1 LIFLLNP
8 MTSLR
13 TFFRLLAGAL
23 LLSGGAALP
32 AQAQHAA
39 MLQQIVHPAVPSVG
53 NIRTA
58 TDAAGNTYY
67 VGCWSR
73 SVSIDGTVLTAAPT
87 DLSVNLYVAKI
98 APTGRLQ
105 WVQNIHSDSTDIPY
119 AIAVDPTGTAVY
131 VSGTNNK
138 NLRLGTTHTLD
149 SAGTFM
155 ARMNTA
161 TGAVDWARM
170 VGTRDFSVPSLAK
183 EVLVYTLVA
192 TNAGVYF
199 SGIARN
205 TDSLGA
211 VTLLNARLAPVGFVA
226 RCLPATGRITAA
238 WNCAASTFLPTQ
250 LNMGALA
257 VQDNGE
263 VVVVGG
269 LNGSAQ
275 LGADGT
281 PTLLTSAASTP
292 ANSLDGFIAHIT
304 LSATGG
310 STQWV
315 LPHVAAPSALQID
328 AQHNVYMGGR
338 ADGTAAIGPFPLP
351 PTGLFFACL
360 NPLGVPQWLRPVA
373 ATFPQ
378 VMSMATGPDGRMY
391 AVGTFSDPEIQF
403 GPHSVQNGLNQNLAS
418 FVTCFDP
425 NGIFQWARG
434 TDRPDF
440 GANLVQSIGVDAESR
455 VFVGGFAGYAD
466 SYDGLPFGAVT
477 SYLVRFDPGAR
488 ISGQVYLD
496 QNANGVRDAGEP
508 PFPRHV
514 TIIDPQN
521 PALIGIASP
530 SNGRFV
536 IYADTGQYTVKVA
549 QAPLHYT
556 LGQAATGYT
565 GHLTQYGQADTARVF
580 GLKPIPGATDLRVTV
595 TSYTPARVGRATY
608 YQARVENV
616 GAMPV
621 SAANLVLTYESQYV
635 GASPTPT
642 THVGQELTWALP
654 TIAPFQVLNFTIAT
668 NLPINIP
675 IGNPITTL
683 AALTNV
689 PADLVLRDNRDTL
702 RQIVVGSADPNDIQ
716 VNYSRLTPQQ
726 VANGTTLDYT
736 IRFQNI
742 GTDTAFAVMIQDSL
756 PASLLRLGTVEMV
769 AQSHNCQWRL
779 DGQGH
784 MSLSFPGIKLPH
796 RNVNAV
802 GSMGFVRF
810 RVVPLPT
817 LAPGDLIPN
826 QAHITFDY
834 NAPISTNEVTTLVQN
849 PNGLVAEPGAAASW
863 SLYPNPATTEDV
875 TLTANVLT
883 AGRVQVLV
891 TDALGRPVQQETAT
905 VTAGPWS
912 HAVSAQGLAPGLY
925 LVRLTLPGGGST
937 SRKLVVR

>member
-1 LIFLLNP
+1 

-13 TFFRLLAGAL
+13 TFYRLFAAL
-23 LLSGGAALP
+23 LVLSGGAALP

-39 MLQQIVHPAVPSVG
+39 MLQQIIHPAVPSVG

-67 VGCWSR
+67 VGCWSG

-87 DLSVNLYVAKI
+87 DLSTNLYVAKI

-105 WVQNIHSDSTDIPY
+105 WVQNVHSDGIDIPY
-119 AIAVDPTGTAVY
+119 AIAVDPTGAAVY
-131 VSGTNNK
+131 VSGTNNQ
-138 NLRLGTTHTLD
+138 NLRLGATHTLD

-155 ARMNTA
+155 AKMSTA
-161 TGAVDWARM
+161 TGAVDWARL
-170 VGTRDFSVPSLAK
+170 VGTRDFSAPSLAK
-183 EVLVYTLVA
+183 EVLVYSIVA
-192 TNAGVYF
+192 NSTGVYF

-205 TDSLGA
+205 TDSLDA
-211 VTLLNARLAPVGFVA
+211 VTLLPGRLAPVGFVA

-238 WNCAASTFLPTQ
+238 WNCAASSFLPTQ

-257 VQDNGE
+257 VQANGE
-263 VVVVGG
+263 VVVAAG

-281 PTLLTSAASTP
+281 PPVLTSRASTP
-292 ANSLDGFIAHIT
+292 ANTLDGFIAHVT
-304 LSATGG
+304 LTATGG

-315 LPHVAAPSALQID
+315 LPHVAPPSTLQID
-328 AQHNVYMGGR
+328 AQNNVYMGGR
-338 ADGTAAIGPFPLP
+338 ADGTPAIGPFPLP
-351 PTGLFFACL
+351 PTGVFFACL

-373 ATFPQ
+373 GAFPQ
-378 VMSMATGPDGRMY
+378 VMGLTTGPDGRMY
-391 AVGTFSDPEIQF
+391 ATGTFSDPEIQF
-403 GPHSVQNGLNQNLAS
+403 GSYTVQNGLNQSLAS
-418 FVTCFDP
+418 FVTCFDT
-425 NGIFQWARG
+425 NGTFQWARG
-434 TDRPDF
+434 ADRPDF
-440 GANLVQSIGVDAESR
+440 GTNLAQSIGVDADNR
-455 VFVGGFAGYAD
+455 VYVGGFASYTD
-466 SYDGLPFGAVT
+466 SYDGLPFGPISA
-477 SYLVRFDPGAR
+477 YLVRFDPGAR
-488 ISGQVYLD
+488 ITGRVYLD

-514 TIIDPQN
+514 LLGDPLN
-521 PALIGIASP
+521 SAILGTSSP
-530 SNGRFV
+530 STGRFT
-536 IYADTGQYTVKVA
+536 IYADTGRYTVQVA
-549 QAPLHYT
+549 QPPLHYT
-556 LGQAATGYT
+556 LGQGAAGYT
-565 GHLTQYGQADTARVF
+565 GLLTQYGQADTARVF
-580 GLKPIPGATDLRVTV
+580 GLKPIPGAADLRVTV

-621 SAANLVLTYESQYV
+621 SGANLVLTYDTVGQSQYV

-642 THVGQELTWALP
+642 THVGQQLTWALP
-654 TIAPFQVLNFTIAT
+654 TVAPFQVLNFSMAV

-675 IGNPITTL
+675 LGTPITTL

-689 PADLVLRDNRDTL
+689 PADLVPLNNRDTL
-702 RQIVVGSADPNDIQ
+702 RQVVVGSADPNDIQ

-736 IRFQNI
+736 IRFENI

-810 RVVPLPT
+810 RVTPSPALN
-817 LAPGDLIPN
+817 PGDLIPN
-826 QAHITFDY
+826 QAHITFDF
-834 NAPISTNEVTTLVQN
+834 NAPISTNEVTTLVQTV
-849 PNGLVAEPGAAASW
+849 NGLVAEPNAPAAW
-863 SLYPNPATTEDV
+863 SLYPNPATTTGA
-875 TLTANVLT
+875 TLTADVPT
-883 AGRVQVLV
+883 AGRIQILL
-891 TDALGRPVQQETAT
+891 TDALGRPVRQETT
-905 VTAGPWS
+905 TAPAGSWS
-912 HAVSAQGLAPGLY
+912 HAVAVQGLAPGLY
-925 LVRLTLPGGGST
+925 VVRLTLPDGGST